1 MKGGTVLGTARA
13 VAAVPFER
21 IQPLLTTEGAR
32 TLLGVEHSA
41 VGTVGAEPDDSLV
54 WMHGEYW
61 YQGEYLF
68 APCPDGTTV
77 TYRIRNIS
85 GTPDSVI
92 RFWQRRMLKAQQGD
106 LERYVV
112 ALPNYLRNEG

>member
-1 MKGGTVLGTARA
+1 MKGGSVLATASA

-21 IQPLLTTEGAR
+21 IQPLLTAEGAR

-41 VGTVGAEPDDSLV
+41 VGVTVGAEPDDSLV

-68 APCPDGTTV
+68 APCPGGTMV

-85 GTPDSVI
+85 GTPDFGI
-92 RFWQRRMLKAQQGD
+92 RLWQRRMLKAQQAD
-106 LERYVV
+106 LERYAV
-112 ALPNYLRNEG
+112 ALPRRL